1 MNYHEMVKEAQV
13 TGKFTEK
20 QMWESVESVSAL
32 LDEIKD
38 THRELYWAFMRE
50 QHGIMSGGHYNEKF
64 AIHDVGDIMYT
75 NRKGE
80 KKQGAYWT
88 VEQVEDATK
97 GIAFPAGVNKW
108 DKWVAANMA
117 HSDFCKKFDDEQI
130 LEIMYSFFFAD
141 EDWSDK
147 GSSTKVWDYACCK
160 YGKYN
165 K

>member
-1 MNYHEMVKEAQV
+1 MELYELIEKYGKGKGEAV
-13 TGKFTEK
+13 
-20 QMWESVESVSAL
+20 MWETTKLVS
-32 LDEIKD
+32 DFIKPMKE
-38 THRELYWAFMRE
+38 TNRQEYWKLMRE
-50 QHGIMSGGHYNEKF
+50 VYGLIGGGHYDEKF

-97 GIAFPAGVNKW
+97 GMTFPVGVNKW